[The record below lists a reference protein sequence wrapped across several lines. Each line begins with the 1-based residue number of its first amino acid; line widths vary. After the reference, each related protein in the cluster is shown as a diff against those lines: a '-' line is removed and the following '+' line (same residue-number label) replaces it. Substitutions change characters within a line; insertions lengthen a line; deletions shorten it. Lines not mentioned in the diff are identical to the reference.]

1 MTDQRVTKRR
11 KAGETEKVDI
21 ANLIFGDDFEEAEA
35 MLNAEVRTVIEKLNE
50 TNQLERDDMS
60 EMMVNTTKYVET
72 FGEFQDLDSISL
84 CKRELQELRDL
95 KVHGFE
101 AASLCNLMPATADE
115 AKSLIASLKRFDDD
129 DVTQMCNIVQRY
141 KKT

>member
-1 MTDQRVTKRR
+1 MADRAMGKRR
-11 KAGETEKVDI
+11 KVEEKVDI
-21 ANLIFGDDFEEAEA
+21 ANLSFGEDFEHAEA
-35 MLNAEVRTVIEKLNE
+35 MLNAEVKTVIEKLNE

-60 EMMVNTTKYVET
+60 EMMSNTFKYVEM

-84 CKRELQELRDL
+84 CKRELMELGDL

-101 AASLCNLMPATADE
+101 AASLGNLMPATADE
-115 AKSLIASLKRFDDD
+115 AKSLITSLQRFDDE
-129 DVTQMCNIVQRY
+129 DVKQMCNIVQRY